1 MKKLNIKCGAALFLD
16 RDGVINRRIPGDYV
30 KLPSEFE
37 FLEGVPEAIK
47 IFNLY
52 FDYVVVVTNQQGIG
66 KGLFTR
72 EQLDFVHLNMKLEL
86 ARRGALL
93 HKVYYCPELES
104 NPNNCRKPRS
114 MMAEW
119 AKTDFPKIDF
129 LNSVM
134 MGDSATDIQ
143 FAENCG
149 MQSVLIDTKPGE
161 LAKCRPDFVFPS
173 LLEMALNI
181 HLNYSSSKI
190 FFIS

>member
-1 MKKLNIKCGAALFLD
+1 MKKIIINSGAALFLD

-30 KLPSEFE
+30 KKTSEFQ

-72 EQLDFVHLNMKLEL
+72 EQLDFVHLNMRLEL
-86 ARRGALL
+86 ARQGALL

-104 NPNNCRKPRS
+104 NPNNCRKPRP

-119 AKTDFPKIDF
+119 AKADFPVIDF
-129 LNSVM
+129 GKSVM
-134 MGDSATDIQ
+134 VGDSATDIE

-161 LAKCRPDFVFPS
+161 LVKCRPDFVFPS
-173 LLEMALNI
+173 LIDLALNI
-181 HLNYSSSKI
+181 SLS
-190 FFIS
+190 